1 MTIRPFPEI
10 EDVHPIVMP
19 LPGSDLLTL
28 NLYAVGP
35 GPVTLI
41 DAGLK
46 LPWWVDFIRSSL
58 RSRGLD
64 LGDIERI
71 IFTHGHMDHFGLAM
85 SIREAAGRDIPCFI
99 HEEDRWRIAS
109 ETFEE
114 EMWTEEMEYFMATA
128 GLPETEIRKVRDRFS
143 FLRELC
149 DPLDDASVMRDGDVF
164 EGDGYHLTVIHTPG
178 HTTGMSCLYE
188 ARRKILF
195 SGDHIIKHITP
206 NPLMEIKR
214 SRLPDPNY
222 QSLRTFM
229 ESLDR
234 LKSLDVRLVFPGH
247 GEYMDNLHEI
257 IDGYFVH
264 HRERMD
270 LVWQALKKESRPLYQ
285 LIDDVFPYVPDGDA
299 FLAISELLVHLE
311 ILVGEGRAELADP
324 GPPVLY
330 RAL

>member
-1 MTIRPFPEI
+1 MTIRPFPEVK
-10 EDVHPIVMP
+10 DVHPVVIP

-28 NLYAVGP
+28 NLYAVGA

-71 IFTHGHMDHFGLAM
+71 IITHGHMDHFGLAM
-85 SIREAAGRDIPCFI
+85 SIREAAR
-99 HEEDRWRIAS
+99 R
-109 ETFEE
+109 
-114 EMWTEEMEYFMATA
+114 
-128 GLPETEIRKVRDRFS
+128 EI
-143 FLRELC
+143 
-149 DPLDDASVMRDGDVF
+149 
-164 EGDGYHLTVIHTPG
+164 
-178 HTTGMSCLYE
+178 
-188 ARRKILF
+188 
-195 SGDHIIKHITP
+195 P

-247 GEYMDNLHEI
+247 GEYMDYLHEI
-257 IDGYFVH
+257 VDGYFVH
-264 HRERMD
+264 HRERMN
-270 LVWQALKKESRPLYQ
+270 LVWQALKKESRPLYR
-285 LIDDVFPYVPDGDA
+285 LIDDVFPYVPEGDT
-299 FLAISELLVHLE
+299 FLAVSELIVHLE

-324 GPPVLY
+324 GPPAVC